1 MIPWLAIGIYF
12 LLSAILSSII
22 GLDARQRGLK
32 KEDVYGW
39 TLLSFIFSILAMIL
53 YLVVVAPKP
62 VLRAYCLRC
71 GKPIQIGW
79 KVCPNCGQELQRK
92 LS

>member
-22 GLDARQRGLK
+22 GLDAQQRGLK
-32 KEDVYGW
+32 KEDVYEW
-39 TLLSFIFSILAMIL
+39 TVLTCIFSIMAMIL

-71 GKPIQIGW
+71 GKPIQIEW
-79 KVCPNCGQELQRK
+79 KVCPYCGQERQRK

>member
-1 MIPWLAIGIYF
+1 MFPWLLIGIYF
-12 LLSAILSSII
+12 AFSAILSSII
-22 GLDARQRGLK
+22 GFDAQRRGLR

-39 TLLSFIFSILAMIL
+39 TVLTFIFSILSMIL

-62 VLRAYCLRC
+62 VLRAYCPRC
-71 GKPIQIGW
+71 AKPIQIEW
-79 KVCPNCGQELQRK
+79 KVCPYCGQELQRK